1 MKHLKSYNIF
11 ESKEEIDYVS
21 LILANLSD
29 TTPYL
34 IGSSLDDR
42 ILLYD
47 LNINNKDYDVDE
59 MESTIGRLDD
69 EGWTLL
75 NVCRGA
81 KKISYDTI
89 TSDDTIYCSII
100 RTDLL
105 NEIKSKGIKIWSD
118 LDWKDWNFN
127 KSTNSQCSLDPYI
140 PVVQMILSH
149 AKFVKSSGD
158 ILSVIDGTGPGNNYI
173 DWIEIY
179 DSDDGYRFSNPVEAE
194 IKLIE
199 LQY

>member
-34 IGSSLDDR
+34 IGASLDDR

-75 NVCRGA
+75 NVGRVA
-81 KKISYDTI
+81 KKISYDNI

-118 LDWKDWNFN
+118 LDWKDWDLN
-127 KSTNSQCSLDPYI
+127 KSTNSQCL
-140 PVVQMILSH
+140 H

-179 DSDDGYRFSNPVEAE
+179 DSDDDYRFSNPVEAE

>member
-1 MKHLKSYNIF
+1 VNYILINMKHLKSYNIF

-34 IGSSLDDR
+34 IGASLDDR

-75 NVCRGA
+75 NVGRVA
-81 KKISYDTI
+81 KKISYDNI
-89 TSDDTIYCSII
+89 TFDDTIYCSII

-118 LDWKDWNFN
+118 LDWKDWDLN
-127 KSTNSQCSLDPYI
+127 KSTNSQCL
-140 PVVQMILSH
+140 H

-179 DSDDGYRFSNPVEAE
+179 DSDDDYRFSNPVEAE

>member
-1 MKHLKSYNIF
+1 MKHPKSYNIF

-34 IGSSLDDR
+34 IGASLDDR

-81 KKISYDTI
+81 KKISYDNI
-89 TSDDTIYCSII
+89 TFDDTIYCSII

-127 KSTNSQCSLDPYI
+127 KSTNSQCS
-140 PVVQMILSH
+140 H
-149 AKFVKSSGD
+149 AKFVKSNGY

-173 DWIEIY
+173 DWIEID

>member
-1 MKHLKSYNIF
+1 VNYILINMKHLKSYNIF

-34 IGSSLDDR
+34 IGASLDDR

-118 LDWKDWNFN
+118 LDWKDWDLN
-127 KSTNSQCSLDPYI
+127 KSTNSQCL
-140 PVVQMILSH
+140 H

-179 DSDDGYRFSNPVEAE
+179 DSDDDYRFSNPVEAE

>member
-1 MKHLKSYNIF
+1 VNYILINMKHLKSYNIF

-34 IGSSLDDR
+34 IGASLDDR

-47 LNINNKDYDVDE
+47 LNINNKDYDFDE

-75 NVCRGA
+75 NVSRGA
-81 KKISYDTI
+81 KKISYDNI

-118 LDWKDWNFN
+118 LDWKDWDLN
-127 KSTNSQCSLDPYI
+127 KSTNSQCL
-140 PVVQMILSH
+140 H

-179 DSDDGYRFSNPVEAE
+179 DSDDDYRFSNPVEAE